1 MPFKMFFEQEW
12 KRDMGMPNQLDN
24 PTIDKA
30 FNNGNDSED
39 SNLEPRNADP
49 YAIDNIHAIENHL
62 RSFNRL
68 ITRIS
73 KSKKFFGMEDELKKS
88 FNKFKEEMGHLI
100 NVANQKKIQQPQ
112 VNQDVQGIP
121 LNQQVSPET
130 SEKLKGEQPPRN
142 VV

>member
-30 FNNGNDSED
+30 FNNGNDSEH
-39 SNLEPRNADP
+39 SNLVPRNADP

-100 NVANQKKIQQPQ
+100 NRFLQKHQK
-112 VNQDVQGIP
+112 NSKENSRQGMSYENI
-121 LNQQVSPET
+121 
-130 SEKLKGEQPPRN
+130 
-142 VV
+142 

>member
-1 MPFKMFFEQEW
+1 MPFKMFSERLGESAV
-12 KRDMGMPNQLDN
+12 GMAHRFDN
-24 PTIDKA
+24 PTIHKA

-49 YAIDNIHAIENHL
+49 YAIDNIHAIENYL

-88 FNKFKEEMGHLI
+88 FNKFKEEIGHLI
-100 NVANQKKIQQPQ
+100 NRFLQKHQK
-112 VNQDVQGIP
+112 NSKENSRQGMSYENI
-121 LNQQVSPET
+121 
-130 SEKLKGEQPPRN
+130 
-142 VV
+142 